1 MRLIVSLE
9 KSMAIQLL
17 PAANYD
23 DDGGENGKSK
33 ILTAV
38 VDAGW
43 IFEIDSFRATPS
55 QPTRQE
61 HPNTL
66 PLLLCMLLLLP
77 HRFIGVR
84 SIG

>member
-23 DDGGENGKSK
+23 DDGGGNGKSK

-43 IFEIDSFRATPS
+43 IFEIESLPCNAI
-55 QPTRQE
+55 PT
-61 HPNTL
+61 NSA
-66 PLLLCMLLLLP
+66 
-77 HRFIGVR
+77 GA
-84 SIG
+84 S